1 MLCQVVKM
9 ATPVV
14 STAHTQNTRVPQT
27 FFHST
32 TAQNKKIKE
41 RSCYISAKELN
52 VQTQNLRNG
61 KPKRKKKEKRKKER
75 KKERKIKHTTGS
87 TAYIII

>member
-27 FFHST
+27 FFHSK

-41 RSCYISAKELN
+41 RSHYISAKELN

-61 KPKRKKKEKRKKER
+61 KPKRKKKKRKKER
-75 KKERKIKHTTGS
+75 KKERKKNKT
-87 TAYIII
+87 YYW